1 MLELAPFIEAATPL
15 RALGVV
21 VSQNGRE
28 TARHTWE
35 GPAAGISTPPARALP
50 PPRWA

>member
-28 TARHTWE
+28 TATPGR

-50 PPRWA
+50 PLRWA